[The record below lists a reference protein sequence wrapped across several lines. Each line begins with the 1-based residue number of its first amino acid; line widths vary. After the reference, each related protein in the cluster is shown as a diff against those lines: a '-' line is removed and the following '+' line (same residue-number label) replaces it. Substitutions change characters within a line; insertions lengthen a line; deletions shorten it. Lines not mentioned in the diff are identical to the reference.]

1 MARVVLWR
9 SLQAAAGGATE
20 IEIDAEN
27 IQQLLARL
35 GEKYPKLK
43 PVLASGVAVSI
54 DDVIYREDRLR
65 PIPSGAEIFILPR
78 MAGG

>member
-1 MARVVLWR
+1 MAKVVLWR
-9 SLQAAAGGATE
+9 SLRAAAEGATE

-27 IQQLLARL
+27 IHQLLARL

-54 DDVIYREDRLR
+54 DDVIYREDRFQ
-65 PIPSGAEIFILPR
+65 PIPKGAEVHILPR